1 MVPKIERMKMEETEE
16 VEMDG
21 MTREEMQ
28 RFLNL
33 WHREGHS
40 ELKAYRD
47 LMEILSIA
55 FPEKSQSDEGGTD
68 YAVENAE

>member
-1 MVPKIERMKMEETEE
+1 MEE
-16 VEMDG
+16 

-33 WHREGHS
+33 RHREGHS

-47 LMEILSIA
+47 LMEILGIA
-55 FPEKSQSDEGGTD
+55 FPGRLQGNEGD
-68 YAVENAE
+68 ADDAVEHAK

>member
-1 MVPKIERMKMEETEE
+1 MEEMTDEE
-16 VEMDG
+16 

-33 WHREGHS
+33 WHCEGHS

-47 LMEILSIA
+47 LMEIIGIA
-55 FPEKSQSDEGGTD
+55 FPGRPQGDEED
-68 YAVENAE
+68 VDDADENAK

>member
-1 MVPKIERMKMEETEE
+1 MEEM
-16 VEMDG
+16 EMDR

-47 LMEILSIA
+47 LMGILGIT
-55 FPEKSQSDEGGTD
+55 FPGGSQNKEGSTGD
-68 YAVENAE
+68 AVEAAK